1 MCAINAQGNS
11 KWSDVISHS
20 TMSVAPGES
29 FDMLINTIVQK
40 KRQTQVS
47 IDQAIALYT
56 CIPFILHLKKHF

>member
-1 MCAINAQGNS
+1 
-11 KWSDVISHS
+11 
-20 TMSVAPGES
+20 MSVAPGES